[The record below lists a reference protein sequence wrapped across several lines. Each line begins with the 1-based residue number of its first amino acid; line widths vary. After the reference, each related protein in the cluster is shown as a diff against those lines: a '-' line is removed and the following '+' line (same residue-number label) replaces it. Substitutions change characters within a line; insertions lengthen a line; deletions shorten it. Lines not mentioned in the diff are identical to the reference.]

1 MTLTL
6 PARVKVW
13 GSHVAAVN
21 HVLCTDASGWVLH
34 VTFRSFLPVLSPS
47 KHVSFTPPP
56 GTLTRVVK
64 QLLGEDEAVVN
75 GPQACDARLGLLGW
89 VLLCPRLR

>member
-1 MTLTL
+1 MGPMTLTL

-34 VTFRSFLPVLSPS
+34 VTFRSFLPVP
-47 KHVSFTPPP
+47 VSFQTCVIYTTPWH
-56 GTLTRVVK
+56 THTRC
-64 QLLGEDEAVVN
+64 QTALG
-75 GPQACDARLGLLGW
+75 
-89 VLLCPRLR
+89 